1 MTKPCKSCKEP
12 IDEAAKKCPKCQA
25 FQRWYLNPQYFGL
38 IFMLPFFIFIF
49 WNTGIFN
56 RADFAN
62 YKDKFTVSVVKDDA
76 SSLPNKD
83 KEHLITV
90 KIENRSGKKWKHPTF
105 QIESLDSTGKVV
117 AVEHSSEYS
126 VIIAPNSSV
135 ETTIE
140 LRIIPSEA
148 VASHKVSLT
157 GVDSDRF

>member
-1 MTKPCKSCKEP
+1 MTKPCKSCNES

-38 IFMLPFFIFIF
+38 IFTLPFLIFIF

-62 YKDKFTVSVVKDDA
+62 YKDKFTVSVVRDD
-76 SSLPNKD
+76 SSGSSSK
-83 KEHLITV
+83 KAGHLITV
-90 KIENRSGKKWKHPTF
+90 KVENRSNKKWKDPTF
-105 QIESLDSTGKVV
+105 QIESLDSTGTVV

-140 LRIIPSEA
+140 LRITPLEA
-148 VASHKVSLT
+148 VASHRVSLT